1 MDRLQ
6 VYLAQVSP
14 APAQPSS
21 SDLPVWYQH
30 QPLASQHHTAPW
42 HFQHSDNVIIFFLLF
57 HFLSILPVFSFNFL
71 WLISFWKA
79 PWQSK
84 YQSAWCQEVF
94 YTTADNSSFLL
105 PPCSGVWS
113 LQHCSTLLMYLLVCS
128 TGGSY
133 PILSYHWSV
142 GLGVC
147 STAALSG
154 SLTAGMTIH
163 TIYSRNTAVKEGRVD
178 LYLNE
183 RSPTFYFDNFLYT
196 VVDSLVSQLA

>member
-1 MDRLQ
+1 MFFFNEGFPK
-6 VYLAQVSP
+6 VVHF
-14 APAQPSS
+14 PS
-21 SDLPVWYQH
+21 
-30 QPLASQHHTAPW
+30 
-42 HFQHSDNVIIFFLLF
+42 IFFQFSLNIFLLKGTMTIKVPECMVSR
-57 HFLSILPVFSFNFL
+57 SIL
-71 WLISFWKA
+71 
-79 PWQSK
+79 
-84 YQSAWCQEVF
+84 YDG
-94 YTTADNSSFLL
+94 DNSSFLL
-105 PPCSGVWS
+105 PPCSGVYS

-133 PILSYHWSV
+133 SILSYHWSV

-163 TIYSRNTAVKEGRVD
+163 TIYNRNTAVKEGKVD

-196 VVDSLVSQLA
+196 VVNSR